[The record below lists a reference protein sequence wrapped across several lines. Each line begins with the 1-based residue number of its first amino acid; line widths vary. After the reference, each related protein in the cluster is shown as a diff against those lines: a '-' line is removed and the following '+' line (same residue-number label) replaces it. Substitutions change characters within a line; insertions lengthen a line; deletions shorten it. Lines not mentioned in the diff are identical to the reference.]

1 MDDMTPTVWEEA
13 DGAGHSAGINKISG
27 GSAGATI
34 EVTPS
39 ALPDGLAGVFA
50 YTADADGGSS
60 ISDKTSGSSAG
71 AKQQGSGWD
80 VTLTASEDLH
90 GVSGLTLY
98 GGLSEITQE
107 THSGKV
113 NGNRDED
120 VWGVKYAMGSF
131 TVGYQQSTED
141 TGLTGTAEYENT
153 SYGITFSVNDDLSIG
168 YGHIESDKSG
178 TANDAEADS
187 IQASYTMGGA
197 TFRIAEVDVENSGYQ
212 STAESDTSATIISL
226 GLAF

>member
-1 MDDMTPTVWEEA
+1 MTPTVWEEA
-13 DGAGHSAGINKISG
+13 DGAGLSATINKISG
-27 GSAGATI
+27 GSAGASI

-39 ALPDGLAGVFA
+39 GLPDGLAGVFA
-50 YTADADGGSS
+50 YSPDADGGSS
-60 ISDKTSGSSAG
+60 INDKAAG
-71 AKQQGSGWD
+71 GDKGGAAGSGWD
-80 VTLTASEDLH
+80 ITLTATEDLH
-90 GVSGLTLY
+90 GVAGLTLY
-98 GGLSEITQE
+98 GGISEVDQN
-107 THSGKV
+107 THYSTV

-120 VWGVKYAMGSF
+120 VFGIKYAMGSF
-131 TVGYQQSTED
+131 TAGYQQSTED
-141 TGLTGTAEYENT
+141 TGLTAAAEYENT

-197 TFRIAEVDVENSGYQ
+197 TFRIADVDVENGAY
-212 STAESDTSATIISL
+212 AAAGDNEATILSL